1 MTANVAQL
9 SFSFPSVAELFALHA
24 RPDATFTDV
33 RMAAVD
39 LDGGAAVLELVC
51 RTNSRGDESWHVALR
66 ACRALVQA
74 ACDSE
79 EEAIELWTLTA
90 RMTRRAATKS
100 LRAYAPTRCH

>member
-9 SFSFPSVAELFALHA
+9 AFTFPSLTELFALNA

-33 RMAAVD
+33 RFAAAD

-51 RTNSRGDESWHVALR
+51 RTSSNGDESWHVALR

-79 EEAIELWTLTA
+79 EEALELWTLTA
-90 RMTRRAATKS
+90 RMTRRNATKA
-100 LRAYAPTRCH
+100 LRAYAPARCY

>member
-39 LDGGAAVLELVC
+39 PDGGAAVRELVC
-51 RTNSRGDESWHVALR
+51 RTNSDGAESWHVAPR
-66 ACRALVQA
+66 ACRTLVQA

>member
-9 SFSFPSVAELFALHA
+9 SFPSVAELFALHA

-51 RTNSRGDESWHVALR
+51 RTNSDGDESWHVALR
-66 ACRALVQA
+66 ACRTLVQA

-90 RMTRRAATKS
+90 RMTRRNATKS